1 MTGTQRRHEQFP
13 ESADLAHWHPAA
25 VPAVEVADDADPTSV
40 RCPDR
45 ECYAFDAFMETRV
58 SPQLAIAGEV
68 IALPQK
74 VDVKLTENRREAIDV
89 MKFLPNTA
97 AQNLQ
102 LITEWLFARG
112 NLRDKQSLRMHLL
125 ALDDDF
131 AGGRVE
137 NRHFLRSW
145 EHRADATS
153 SASPVLATMP
163 RTPFSVMSTQLG
175 RFASSYETS

>member
-58 SPQLAIAGEV
+58 SPQLAIAGE
-68 IALPQK
+68 
-74 VDVKLTENRREAIDV
+74 LTENRREAIDV
-89 MKFLPNTA
+89 VKFLPNTA

-112 NLRDKQSLRMHLL
+112 NLRDKQSLRMHL
-125 ALDDDF
+125 
-131 AGGRVE
+131 
-137 NRHFLRSW
+137 
-145 EHRADATS
+145 
-153 SASPVLATMP
+153 
-163 RTPFSVMSTQLG
+163 
-175 RFASSYETS
+175 